1 VELYDLRNDIEEKN
15 DISKKFP
22 EITEELEILLENW
35 RKSLEA
41 KIPQKNP
48 NYIP

>member
-22 EITEELEILLENW
+22 EITKELRI
-35 RKSLEA
+35 SLEA